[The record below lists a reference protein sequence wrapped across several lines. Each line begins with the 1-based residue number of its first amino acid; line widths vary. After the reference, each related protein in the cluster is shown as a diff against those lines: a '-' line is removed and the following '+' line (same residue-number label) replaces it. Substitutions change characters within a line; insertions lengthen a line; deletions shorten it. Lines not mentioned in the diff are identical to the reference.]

1 MSLRR
6 SLLLVTVLAGVLA
19 AGCGGGGGAGQPK
32 AAISPPTTTGAPVT
46 TRAQARHKAASARH
60 KAASQAASQAAST
73 VLAAGDVAA
82 CDESGDEQT
91 AALLARLPGTV
102 LGLGDMAYDDGTP
115 SQFQQCYAPSWGR
128 YRARTRPAPGNH
140 DYHDQGASGYYDYFG
155 AAAGPR
161 GKGWYSFD
169 LGGWHL
175 IALNSN
181 CDDIG
186 GCATGSEQERWLR
199 ADLAAHPARCTLAFW
214 HHPRYSSGTKHGS
227 QTFMA
232 PIWSALYDG
241 GADLVL
247 SGHEHNYERFAPMDA
262 RGNLDNARG
271 IREFVVGT
279 GGRGPRN
286 FGSIKANSVARHTGI
301 LGVLSM
307 TLHDGS
313 YDWQFIRED
322 GYAADSGRGECH

>member
-1 MSLRR
+1 M
-6 SLLLVTVLAGVLA
+6 
-19 AGCGGGGGAGQPK
+19 
-32 AAISPPTTTGAPVT
+32 
-46 TRAQARHKAASARH
+46 
-60 KAASQAASQAAST
+60 

-128 YRARTRPAPGNH
+128 YRARTRPAPGSH
-140 DYHDQGASGYYDYFG
+140 DYHDQGASGYYDYFD
-155 AAAGPR
+155 AAAGRR

-262 RGNLDNARG
+262 RGRLDNARG

-279 GGRGPRN
+279 GGKSHYD
-286 FGSIKANSVARHTGI
+286 FGSPVPGSQVRNADTF
-301 LGVLSM
+301 GVLQL
-307 TLHDGS
+307 TLS
-313 YDWQFIRED
+313 PD
-322 GYAADSGRGECH
+322 GYQWRFMPVQGASFTDSGSGTCH